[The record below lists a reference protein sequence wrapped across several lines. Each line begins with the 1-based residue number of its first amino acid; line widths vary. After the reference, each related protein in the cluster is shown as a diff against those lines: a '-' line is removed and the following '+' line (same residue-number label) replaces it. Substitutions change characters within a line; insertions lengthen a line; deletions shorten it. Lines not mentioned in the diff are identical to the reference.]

1 MNHTTQTPIYA
12 VCAAAFIAFIVGLM
26 VFAGPVAISAIFSA
40 CVVAQY
46 ISLSIPILCRLLGG
60 QEWVP
65 GVFDLGNYVSS
76 VRFVRMNISF
86 IGLFLGTD
94 RGCSRCC
101 LDGILN
107 CYPLLPREPR
117 PNCSRNE
124 LHGVGNRGLDILVS
138 PLLYFPCLRWD
149 ALVQRTRSKCPVR

>member
-65 GVFDLGNYVSS
+65 GVFDLGKYVSS
-76 VRFVRMNISF
+76 VRFVRMN
-86 IGLFLGTD
+86 LFG
-94 RGCSRCC
+94 GFAEMSCF
-101 LDGILN
+101 
-107 CYPLLPREPR
+107 
-117 PNCSRNE
+117 E
-124 LHGVGNRGLDILVS
+124 LQSCKASIDSVLFDQGRRS
-138 PLLYFPCLRWD
+138 P
-149 ALVQRTRSKCPVR
+149 